1 MPDLPRSPRR
11 ARVISRPQLEA
22 FKAKYPDAAQA
33 LENWEDTV
41 TGLRFSTFLE
51 LQQQIN
57 TVDLVNGVFLVF
69 NIMGNRYRLIT
80 GVYWP
85 QPALYLKYFL
95 THKEYDAWSQEQRSQ
110 QAKKAAQQLK
120 RGRN

>member
-1 MPDLPRSPRR
+1 M
-11 ARVISRPQLEA
+11 ISRPQLEE
-22 FKAKYPDAAQA
+22 FKAEYPEAAQA

-41 TGLRFSTFLE
+41 TSLRFSNFSE

-85 QPALYLKYFL
+85 QPALYLKHFF
-95 THKEYDAWSQEQRSQ
+95 THKAYDAWSQEQRTQ
-110 QAKKAAQQLK
+110 QAKKAAQELK
-120 RGRN
+120 RRDN

>member
-1 MPDLPRSPRR
+1 MPDSPRPPRR
-11 ARVISRPQLEA
+11 ARVISRPQLEE
-22 FKAKYPDAAQA
+22 FKAKYPEATQA

-41 TGLRFSTFLE
+41 TSLRFSSFSE
-51 LQQQIN
+51 LQKQVT

-85 QPALYLKYFL
+85 QPALYLKHFF
-95 THKEYDAWSQEQRSQ
+95 THKEYDAWSQEQRTQ
-110 QAKKAAQQLK
+110 QARKAAQELK
-120 RGRN
+120 KRKN